1 MQELADQVAVV
12 TGGARG
18 IGRRIAERF
27 LQEGATVV
35 IGDRNVEGAEQVVS
49 ELRAIGNIHARPL
62 EVTDWASVARF
73 FEEVER
79 DFGGCHISVNN
90 AGVQAIAPSLEMTQ
104 AQWDSVIAVNLSGVF
119 ACSQAAGRIMAR
131 RGGGSI
137 VNLAS
142 AAGVMALPGRAPY
155 CSSKAAVIG
164 LTKVLAV
171 EWADIGIRVN
181 AIGPGWVLTDLVR
194 EAIAAGHLSE
204 EKIKGRT
211 PLNRLGEMD
220 EIAEVA
226 LFLAS
231 RRSSYV
237 TGHTL
242 LADGGFSAFGG
253 WK

>member
-1 MQELADQVAVV
+1 MQELAGQVAVV

-27 LQEGATVV
+27 LQEGALVV
-35 IGDRNVEGAEQVVS
+35 IGDRDVEGAERT
-49 ELRAIGNIHARPL
+49 EADLRSLGKIHARPL
-62 EVTDWASVARF
+62 DVANWASVASF
-73 FEEVER
+73 FEGVER
-79 DFGGCHISVNN
+79 DFGGCNVSVNN

-104 AQWDSVIAVNLSGVF
+104 VQWDSVISVNLSGVF

-131 RGGGSI
+131 QGGGSI

-142 AAGVMALPGRAPY
+142 AAGVMALPARAPY
-155 CSSKAAVIG
+155 CSTKAAVIG

-171 EWADIGIRVN
+171 EWAATGIRVN

-194 EAIAAGHLSE
+194 DAIAAGHLSE
-204 EKIKGRT
+204 EKIRSRT

-242 LADGGFSAFGG
+242 LADGGFSVFGG